1 MKIRKKGYFRWN
13 GELQHSRFPWLPIS
27 RGGIVYVFSKKLLK
41 LVLAMSALQLAFF
54 LIAVYVTSKPELNFI
69 QENIESLSSIRNILR
84 LYYVNGYMIFTLLL
98 ISLIA
103 GSELISKDIKT
114 NAVSLYFSRPI
125 GKIDYITGKMSVIGF
140 YMLCVTLVPG
150 VILVLLKAVFSPSFT
165 MSAVSLLSCMAFS
178 VVVSVFFSSFT
189 LLVSSFTDNSRFVS
203 VIVFVVYFL
212 GLAVYGML
220 KEVFRSDIFSF
231 TSIAML
237 VDCTGNLFFGR
248 AGGFRIMDLIAT
260 FYMVL
265 LSLFFVFLLHAQI
278 GRMERK

>member
-13 GELQHSRFPWLPIS
+13 GELQHSSFPWLPIS

-41 LVLAMSALQLAFF
+41 FVLVMSALQLAFF
-54 LIAVYVTSKPELNFI
+54 VIAVYVTSKPELNFI
-69 QENIESLSSIRNILR
+69 QENIESLSSIRSILR

-125 GKIDYITGKMSVIGF
+125 GKLDYIAGKMSVIGF
-140 YMLCVTLVPG
+140 YMLCVTLAPG
-150 VILVLLKAVFSPSFT
+150 VILVVVKAVFSPSFT
-165 MSAVSLLSCMAFS
+165 MSTLSLLSCAAFS
-178 VVVSVFFSSFT
+178 FVVSVFFSSFT

-203 VIVFVVYFL
+203 VIIFVVYFL

-220 KEVFRSDIFSF
+220 KEFFRSDIFSF
-231 TSIAML
+231 VSIAML
-237 VDCTGNLFFGR
+237 VDWAGNLFFGR
-248 AGGFRIMDLIAT
+248 AEGFRIIDLIAT
-260 FYMVL
+260 IYMVL
-265 LSLFFVFLLHAQI
+265 LSIFFVFLLHAQI